1 VRCGAGNTHR
11 AEGLTTLIYTTEC
24 ESPAADRRE
33 AARNVEVGGATRG
46 SDSDRVVVLVGT
58 GGWKCGPA
66 AGRAGDVV
74 RCGVVERGRWC
85 A

>member
-1 VRCGAGNTHR
+1 MRCGEYSPNRGPYAADLHDR
-11 AEGLTTLIYTTEC
+11 C

-46 SDSDRVVVLVGT
+46 SDSDRGVVLVGT

-66 AGRAGDVV
+66 AGRAGDVT
-74 RCGVVERGRWC
+74 RCGARDHDPAGGS